1 MNNIENFF
9 NYFAGGGVTI
19 TMTVMVMVVVL
30 VFILMMMYLPVLTRK
45 IFPKF
50 GYAKYA
56 NYLPF
61 DTVYNDNSLSMTDG
75 SLVRVYR
82 VAGLQTSL
90 QDDKTKEKF
99 LDLRAQLFNQ
109 IRDPN
114 VVLRFYMI
122 RDAADDN
129 AKYEFN
135 QQTLQRIYDKW
146 KGQGLKI
153 FLNNYYIVL
162 SVAGNDARAKLN
174 QYGNYV
180 ESILAAYKPKVLR
193 NDNLDN
199 MATFI
204 ARILSPISKPVIK
217 RADNNIANLTTVDD
231 VEFLKDGLVRYISGA
246 NQSFAAMLSFKM
258 SPDYLDEEFFDTVST
273 IQTEMIS
280 MNGFRIMGAADIQS
294 TFRQKRAVVDE
305 KKQDS
310 TEEQIFQAEG
320 AMDEN
325 VSGNQSLVN
334 YYPLF
339 ILFGKTKEE
348 LKKYVDE
355 FRKIAASF
363 GIAPVVE
370 TFASKVSWFAQIP
383 GFDVFPRSFKL
394 LSKTAAISIP
404 MSSQPRGIE
413 NSDWGQGPLVVFPT
427 AQGTPYQFQFHV
439 SDKPAAV
446 GHTLTIGPTGGG
458 KTTLFSFLIAQSLRH
473 QKLKAFFFDR
483 NKGAEI
489 FTLAVGGKYITMN
502 GKEKNTASNKVEES
516 FLTHLNPLKM
526 PDSAANRAFLRRWF
540 AIISNQN
547 DTQSADEIARAV
559 SVNFDYL
566 ADKDRLLKN
575 LWESC
580 FSASGNMRGALKKW
594 IDPLQYGDMF
604 NEASD
609 TLDLNSRLT
618 TFDFTDILQDEVLS
632 PAVISY
638 ILHRINNITVSGGN
652 PSLIMIDETAPMLE
666 NKMFRDNFITGLQ
679 EGRKNRQAYMVAFQ
693 RANVLDKLGIGD
705 VVRGQAQTVLFFR
718 NPAADARD
726 YEHWNLNP
734 LEMAFIQGKAYPNLK
749 RAVLLSRPVNGESVI
764 LNTELG
770 GLGNLLRLF
779 ESGRSSVLLAEELY
793 KMYGSNF
800 VNEYLKK
807 QSALD

>member
-1 MNNIENFF
+1 MMNNLNDFF
-9 NYFAGGGVTI
+9 EYFAGGGFQI
-19 TMTVMVMVVVL
+19 TLTVL
-30 VFILMMMYLPVLTRK
+30 VVAVILVFLVLMMYVPVLTRK

-50 GYAKYA
+50 GYAKYS

-61 DTVYNDNSLSMTDG
+61 GTVFNDNSMQLTDG
-75 SLVRVYR
+75 SLIRVYR
-82 VAGLQTSL
+82 VAGLQTSM
-90 QDDKTKEKF
+90 QDDATKEKF

-114 VVLRFYMI
+114 VVLRFYMV
-122 RDAADDN
+122 RDAADEN
-129 AKYEFN
+129 TNYEFD
-135 QQTLQRIYDKW
+135 QPTLQRIYDKW
-146 KGQGLKI
+146 RGQGLKI

-162 SVAGNDARAKLN
+162 SVGGTDARAKLN
-174 QYGNYV
+174 QYGNYI
-180 ESILAAYKPKVLR
+180 ESILAAYKPQVLK
-193 NDNLDN
+193 NDSPDN
-199 MATFI
+199 MARFFG
-204 ARILSPISKPVIK
+204 RILSPISKPVPK
-217 RADNNIANLTTVDD
+217 RADNNIAKLTTVDD
-231 VEFLKDGLVRYISGA
+231 VEFLRDGIVRYVSGG
-246 NQSFAAMLSFKM
+246 NQSFAACVSFKI

-273 IQTEMIS
+273 IQTEMIC
-280 MNGFRIMGAADIQS
+280 MNGFHIMGAADVES
-294 TFRQKRAVVDE
+294 TIRQKRSTADDE
-305 KKQDS
+305 RRDS
-310 TEEQIFQAEG
+310 TETQISEAQS

-325 VSGNQSLVN
+325 LSGNQSLVD

-339 ILFGKTKEE
+339 VLFGASREE
-348 LKKYVDE
+348 LQKYVDE
-355 FRKIAASF
+355 FKKIAAQF
-363 GIAPVVE
+363 GISPVVE
-370 TFASKVSWFAQIP
+370 TFAAKVSWFAQIP

-394 LSKTAAISIP
+394 LSRAAAISIP
-404 MSSQPRGIE
+404 MSTQPRGVE
-413 NSDWGQGPLVVFPT
+413 NSDWGPGPLVVFPT

-473 QKLKAFFFDR
+473 PKLKAFFFDR

-489 FTLAVGGKYITMN
+489 FTLSVGGKYITMQ
-502 GKEKNTASNKVEES
+502 GKEKNSDPMAQS
-516 FLTHLNPLKM
+516 FLTRLNPLKM
-526 PDSAANRAFLRRWF
+526 PDTATNRAFLRRWF
-540 AIISNQN
+540 AIISGQS
-547 DTQSADEIARAV
+547 DAASADEIARAV

-566 ADKDRLLKN
+566 SDKDRLLKN

-580 FSASGNMRGALKKW
+580 FSSSGNMRSALKKW
-594 IDPLQYGDMF
+594 VDPLQYGDMF

-609 TLDLNSRLT
+609 TLDLHSRLT

-693 RANVLDKLGIGD
+693 RANVLDKLGVGD
-705 VVRGQAQTVLFFR
+705 VVRGQAQTVMFFR
-718 NPAADARD
+718 NPAADASD
-726 YEHWNLNP
+726 YAHWNLNP

-793 KMYGSNF
+793 KMYGNNF

-807 QSALD
+807 QGVAD

>member
-1 MNNIENFF
+1 MMNNLNDFF
-9 NYFAGGGVTI
+9 EYFAGGGFQI
-19 TMTVMVMVVVL
+19 TLTVL
-30 VFILMMMYLPVLTRK
+30 VVAVILVFLVLMMYVPVLTRK

-50 GYAKYA
+50 GYAKYS

-61 DTVYNDNSLSMTDG
+61 KTVFNDNSMQLTDG
-75 SLVRVYR
+75 SLIRVYR
-82 VAGLQTSL
+82 VAGLQTSM
-90 QDDKTKEKF
+90 QDDATKEKF

-114 VVLRFYMI
+114 VVLRFYMV
-122 RDAADDN
+122 RDAADEN
-129 AKYEFN
+129 TNYEFD
-135 QQTLQRIYDKW
+135 QPTLQRIYDKW
-146 KGQGLKI
+146 RGQGLKI

-162 SVAGNDARAKLN
+162 SVGGTDARAKLN
-174 QYGNYV
+174 QYGNYI
-180 ESILAAYKPKVLR
+180 ESILAAYKPQVLK
-193 NDNLDN
+193 NDSADN
-199 MATFI
+199 MARFFG
-204 ARILSPISKPVIK
+204 RILSPISKPVPK
-217 RADNNIANLTTVDD
+217 RADNNIAKLTTVDD
-231 VEFLKDGLVRYISGA
+231 VEFLRDGIVRYVSGG
-246 NQSFAAMLSFKM
+246 NQSFAACVSFKI

-273 IQTEMIS
+273 IQTEMIC
-280 MNGFRIMGAADIQS
+280 MNGFHIMGAADVES
-294 TFRQKRAVVDE
+294 TIRQKRSTTDE
-305 KKQDS
+305 EKAQS
-310 TEEQIFQAEG
+310 TETQISEAQV

-325 VSGNQSLVN
+325 LSGNQSLVD

-339 ILFGKTKEE
+339 VLFGASREE

-355 FRKIAASF
+355 FKKIAAQF
-363 GIAPVVE
+363 GISPVVE
-370 TFASKVSWFAQIP
+370 TFAAKVSWFAQIP

-394 LSKTAAISIP
+394 LSRAAAISIP
-404 MSSQPRGIE
+404 MSTQPRGVE
-413 NSDWGQGPLVVFPT
+413 NSDWGPGPLVVFPT

-473 QKLKAFFFDR
+473 PKLKAFFFDR

-489 FTLAVGGKYITMN
+489 FTLSVGGKYITMQ
-502 GKEKNTASNKVEES
+502 GKEKNSDPMAQS
-516 FLTHLNPLKM
+516 FLTRLNPLKM
-526 PDSAANRAFLRRWF
+526 PDTATNRAFLRRWF
-540 AIISNQN
+540 AIISGQS
-547 DTQSADEIARAV
+547 DAASADEIARAV

-566 ADKDRLLKN
+566 SDKDRLLKN

-580 FSASGNMRGALKKW
+580 FSSSGNMRSALKKW
-594 IDPLQYGDMF
+594 VDPLQYGDMF

-609 TLDLNSRLT
+609 TLDLHSRLT

-693 RANVLDKLGIGD
+693 RANVLDKLGVGD
-705 VVRGQAQTVLFFR
+705 VVRGQAQTVMFFR
-718 NPAADARD
+718 NPAADASD
-726 YEHWNLNP
+726 YAHWNLNP

-793 KMYGSNF
+793 KMYGNNF

-807 QSALD
+807 QGAAD

>member
-1 MNNIENFF
+1 MMNNLNDFF
-9 NYFAGGGVTI
+9 EYFAGGGFQI
-19 TMTVMVMVVVL
+19 TLTVL
-30 VFILMMMYLPVLTRK
+30 VVAVILVFLVLMMYVPVLTRK

-50 GYAKYA
+50 GYAKYS

-61 DTVYNDNSLSMTDG
+61 GTVFNDNSMQLTDG
-75 SLVRVYR
+75 SLIRVYR
-82 VAGLQTSL
+82 VAGLQTSM
-90 QDDKTKEKF
+90 QDDATKEKF

-114 VVLRFYMI
+114 VVLRFYMV
-122 RDAADDN
+122 RDAADEN
-129 AKYEFN
+129 TNYEFD
-135 QQTLQRIYDKW
+135 QPTLQRIYDKW
-146 KGQGLKI
+146 RGQGLKI

-162 SVAGNDARAKLN
+162 SVGGTDARAKLN
-174 QYGNYV
+174 QYGNYI
-180 ESILAAYKPKVLR
+180 ESILAAYKPQVLK
-193 NDNLDN
+193 NDSADN
-199 MATFI
+199 MARFFG
-204 ARILSPISKPVIK
+204 RILSPISKPAPK
-217 RADNNIANLTTVDD
+217 RADNNIAKLTTVDD
-231 VEFLKDGLVRYISGA
+231 VEFLRDGIVRYVSGG
-246 NQSFAAMLSFKM
+246 NQSFAACVSFKI

-273 IQTEMIS
+273 IQTEMIC
-280 MNGFRIMGAADIQS
+280 MNGFHIMGAADVES
-294 TFRQKRAVVDE
+294 TIRQKRSTTDE
-305 KKQDS
+305 EKAQS
-310 TEEQIFQAEG
+310 TETQISEAQV

-325 VSGNQSLVN
+325 LSGNQSLVD

-339 ILFGKTKEE
+339 VLFGASREE
-348 LKKYVDE
+348 LQKYVDE
-355 FRKIAASF
+355 FKKIAAQF
-363 GIAPVVE
+363 GISPVVE
-370 TFASKVSWFAQIP
+370 TFAAKVSWFAQIP

-394 LSKTAAISIP
+394 LSRAAAISIP
-404 MSSQPRGIE
+404 MSTQPRGVE
-413 NSDWGQGPLVVFPT
+413 NSDWGPGPLVVFPT

-473 QKLKAFFFDR
+473 PKLKAFFFDR

-489 FTLAVGGKYITMN
+489 FTLSVGGKYITMQ
-502 GKEKNTASNKVEES
+502 GKEKNSDPMAQS
-516 FLTHLNPLKM
+516 FLTRLNPLKM
-526 PDSAANRAFLRRWF
+526 PDTATNRAFLRRWF
-540 AIISNQN
+540 AIISGQS
-547 DTQSADEIARAV
+547 DAASADEIARAV

-566 ADKDRLLKN
+566 SDKDRLLKN

-580 FSASGNMRGALKKW
+580 FSSSGNMRSALKKW
-594 IDPLQYGDMF
+594 VDPLQYGDMF

-609 TLDLNSRLT
+609 TLDLHSRLT

-693 RANVLDKLGIGD
+693 RANVLDKLGVGD
-705 VVRGQAQTVLFFR
+705 VVRGQAQTVMFFR
-718 NPAADARD
+718 NPAADASD
-726 YEHWNLNP
+726 YAHWNLNP

-793 KMYGSNF
+793 KMYGNNF

-807 QSALD
+807 QGAAD

>member
-1 MNNIENFF
+1 MMNNLNDFF
-9 NYFAGGGVTI
+9 EYFAGGGFQI
-19 TMTVMVMVVVL
+19 TLTVL
-30 VFILMMMYLPVLTRK
+30 VVAVILVFLVLMMYVPVLTRK

-50 GYAKYA
+50 GYAKYS

-61 DTVYNDNSLSMTDG
+61 GTVFNDNSMQLTDG
-75 SLVRVYR
+75 SLIRVYR
-82 VAGLQTSL
+82 VAGLQTSM
-90 QDDKTKEKF
+90 QDDATKEKF

-114 VVLRFYMI
+114 VVLRFYMV
-122 RDAADDN
+122 RDAADEN
-129 AKYEFN
+129 TNYEFD
-135 QQTLQRIYDKW
+135 QPTLQRIYDKW
-146 KGQGLKI
+146 RGQGLKI

-162 SVAGNDARAKLN
+162 SVGGTDARAKLN
-174 QYGNYV
+174 QYGNYI
-180 ESILAAYKPKVLR
+180 ESILAAYKPQVLK
-193 NDNLDN
+193 NDSPDN
-199 MATFI
+199 MARFFG
-204 ARILSPISKPVIK
+204 RILSPISKPVPK
-217 RADNNIANLTTVDD
+217 RADNNIAKLTTVDD
-231 VEFLKDGLVRYISGA
+231 VEFLRDGIVRYVSGG
-246 NQSFAAMLSFKM
+246 NQSFAACVSFKI

-273 IQTEMIS
+273 IQTEMIC
-280 MNGFRIMGAADIQS
+280 MNGFHIMGAADVES
-294 TFRQKRAVVDE
+294 TIRQKRSTADE
-305 KKQDS
+305 ERRDS
-310 TEEQIFQAEG
+310 TETQISEAQS

-325 VSGNQSLVN
+325 LSGNQSLVD

-339 ILFGKTKEE
+339 VLFGASREE
-348 LKKYVDE
+348 LQKYVDE
-355 FRKIAASF
+355 FKKIAAQF
-363 GIAPVVE
+363 GISPVVE
-370 TFASKVSWFAQIP
+370 TFAAKVSWFAQIP

-394 LSKTAAISIP
+394 LSRAAAISIP
-404 MSSQPRGIE
+404 MSTQPRGVE
-413 NSDWGQGPLVVFPT
+413 NSDWGPGPLVVFPT

-473 QKLKAFFFDR
+473 PKLKAFFFDR

-489 FTLAVGGKYITMN
+489 FTLSVGGKYITMQ
-502 GKEKNTASNKVEES
+502 GKEKNSDPMAQS
-516 FLTHLNPLKM
+516 FLTRLNPLKM
-526 PDSAANRAFLRRWF
+526 PDTATNRAFLRRWF
-540 AIISNQN
+540 AIISGQS
-547 DTQSADEIARAV
+547 DAASADEIARAV

-566 ADKDRLLKN
+566 SDKDRLLKN

-580 FSASGNMRGALKKW
+580 FSSSGNMRSALKKW
-594 IDPLQYGDMF
+594 VDPLQYGDMF

-609 TLDLNSRLT
+609 TLDLHSRLT

-693 RANVLDKLGIGD
+693 RANVLDKLGVGD
-705 VVRGQAQTVLFFR
+705 VVRGQAQTVMFFR
-718 NPAADARD
+718 NPAADASD
-726 YEHWNLNP
+726 YAHWNLNP

-793 KMYGSNF
+793 KMYGNNF

-807 QSALD
+807 QGAAD

>member
-1 MNNIENFF
+1 MMNIKDFF
-9 NYFAGGGVTI
+9 EYFAGSGFPLTLTI
-19 TMTVMVMVVVL
+19 MVMSVIF
-30 VFILMMMYLPVLTRK
+30 VFIMLLIYVPTLTRK
-45 IFPKF
+45 IFPRF

-56 NYLPF
+56 SYLPF
-61 DTVYNDNSLSMTDG
+61 QTVYNDNSMSLTDG
-75 SLVRVYR
+75 SLIRVYR
-82 VAGLQTSL
+82 VSGLQTSM

-114 VVLRFYMI
+114 VVMRFYMV
-122 RDAADDN
+122 RDAADENTD
-129 AKYEFN
+129 YEFH
-135 QQTLQRIYDKW
+135 QATLQKIYNKW
-146 KGQGLKI
+146 RGQGLKI

-162 SVAGNDARAKLN
+162 SVSGNDARAKLN
-174 QYGNYV
+174 QYGNYI
-180 ESILAAYKPKVLR
+180 ESILAAYKPTVLKNNSR
-193 NDNLDN
+193 DN
-199 MATFI
+199 MARFFG
-204 ARILSPISKPVIK
+204 RILSPISKPEPK
-217 RADNNIANLTTVDD
+217 FADNNISALTTVDD
-231 VEFLKDGLVRYISGA
+231 VDFLKNGLVRYTSGG
-246 NQSFAAMLSFKM
+246 NQSFAAMISFKI

-273 IQTEMIS
+273 IQTEMIC
-280 MNGFRIMGAADIQS
+280 MNAFHIMGNAQVETAIKQRLS
-294 TFRQKRAVVDE
+294 TVKDE
-305 KKQDS
+305 TNS
-310 TEEQIFQAEG
+310 TEEQISQAQSV
-320 AMDEN
+320 MDEN
-325 VSGNQSLVN
+325 VSGNQTMVN

-339 ILFGKTKEE
+339 VIFGATQQDLE
-348 LKKYVDE
+348 KYIDE
-355 FRKIAASF
+355 FKKISASF
-363 GIAPVVE
+363 GISPIVE
-370 TFASKVSWFAQIP
+370 TFASQVSWFAQIP

-394 LSKTAAISIP
+394 LSRAAAVTIP
-404 MSSQPRGIE
+404 MSTQPRGVE

-446 GHTLTIGPTGGG
+446 AHTLTIGPTGGG

-473 QKLKAFFFDR
+473 PKLKAFFFDR

-489 FTLAVGGKYITMN
+489 FTLATGGKYITMQ
-502 GKEKNTASNKVEES
+502 GKEKSTSANKVEQS

-526 PDSAANRAFLRRWF
+526 PDSVANRAFLRRWF
-540 AIISNQN
+540 SIISGQN
-547 DTQSADEIARAV
+547 DAISADEIARAV

-566 ADKDRLLKN
+566 SDNDRLLKN

-580 FSASGNMRGALKKW
+580 FSSSGNMRSALKKW
-594 IDPLQYGDMF
+594 VDPLQYGDIF
-604 NEASD
+604 NETSD
-609 TLDLNSRLT
+609 TLDLQSRLT
-618 TFDFTDILQDEVLS
+618 TFDFTEILQDEVLA

-666 NKMFRDNFITGLQ
+666 NKMFRDNFIAGLQ
-679 EGRKNRQAYMVAFQ
+679 EGRKNRQAYMAAFQ

-718 NPAADARD
+718 NPAADAND
-726 YEHWNLNP
+726 YAHWNLNP

-749 RAVLLSRPVNGESVI
+749 RALLLSRPVTGESVI

-793 KMYGSNF
+793 KMYGNNF
-800 VNEYLKK
+800 VDEYLKK
-807 QSALD
+807 QGSFE

>member
-1 MNNIENFF
+1 MIENLNGFF
-9 NYFAGGGVTI
+9 EYFAGSGFPI
-19 TMTVMVMVVVL
+19 TLMVL
-30 VFILMMMYLPVLTRK
+30 VLASLCLFLVLMMYVPALTRK

-50 GYAKYA
+50 GYAKYS

-61 DTVYNDNSLSMTDG
+61 GTVFNDNSMQLTDG
-75 SLVRVYR
+75 SLIRVYR
-82 VAGLQTSL
+82 VAGLQTSM
-90 QDDKTKEKF
+90 QDDATKEKF

-114 VVLRFYMI
+114 VVLRFYMV
-122 RDAADDN
+122 RDAADEN
-129 AKYEFN
+129 TNYEFD
-135 QQTLQRIYDKW
+135 QPTLQRIYDKW
-146 KGQGLKI
+146 RGQGLKI

-162 SVAGNDARAKLN
+162 SVGGVDARAKLN
-174 QYGNYV
+174 QYGNYI
-180 ESILAAYKPKVLR
+180 ESILAAYKPVVLK
-193 NDNLDN
+193 NDSADN
-199 MATFI
+199 MARFFG
-204 ARILSPISKPVIK
+204 RILSPISKPAPK
-217 RADNNIANLTTVDD
+217 RADNNIAKLTTVDD
-231 VEFLKDGLVRYISGA
+231 VEFLRDGVVRYISGGE
-246 NQSFAAMLSFKM
+246 QSFAACLSFKI
-258 SPDYLDEEFFDTVST
+258 SPDYLDEEFFDSVST
-273 IQTEMIS
+273 IQTEMIT
-280 MNGFRIMGAADIQS
+280 MNGFHIMGAADVES
-294 TFRQKRAVVDE
+294 TIRKKRLTADDE
-305 KKQDS
+305 RRNS
-310 TEEQIFQAEG
+310 TETQISEAQN

-325 VSGNQSLVN
+325 LSGNQSLVD

-339 ILFGKTKEE
+339 VLFGATRDDLQKS
-348 LKKYVDE
+348 VDE
-355 FRKIAASF
+355 FKKIAAQF
-363 GIAPVVE
+363 GISPVVE
-370 TFASKVSWFAQIP
+370 TFAAKVSWFAQIP
-383 GFDVFPRSFKL
+383 GFNVFPRSFKL
-394 LSKTAAISIP
+394 LSRAAAISIP
-404 MSSQPRGIE
+404 MSTQPRGVE
-413 NSDWGQGPLVVFPT
+413 NSDWGTGPLVVFPT

-489 FTLAVGGKYITMN
+489 FTLAAGGKYITMQ
-502 GKEKNTASNKVEES
+502 GKEKNSDPMAQS

-526 PDSAANRAFLRRWF
+526 PDTVANRAFLRRWF
-540 AIISNQN
+540 AIISGQS
-547 DTQSADEIARAV
+547 DAASADEIARAV

-566 ADKDRLLKN
+566 SDKDRLLKN

-580 FSASGNMRGALKKW
+580 FSSSGNMRAALKKW
-594 IDPLQYGDMF
+594 VDPLQYGDMF

-609 TLDLNSRLT
+609 TLDLHSRLT

-693 RANVLDKLGIGD
+693 RANVLDKLGVGD
-705 VVRGQAQTVLFFR
+705 VVRGQAQTVMFFR
-718 NPAADARD
+718 NPAADASD
-726 YEHWNLNP
+726 YAHWNLNP

-793 KMYGSNF
+793 KMYGNNF

-807 QSALD
+807 SG

>member
-1 MNNIENFF
+1 MMNNLNDFF
-9 NYFAGGGVTI
+9 EYFAGGGFQI
-19 TMTVMVMVVVL
+19 TLTVL
-30 VFILMMMYLPVLTRK
+30 VVAVILVFLVLMMYVPVLTRK

-50 GYAKYA
+50 GYAKYS

-61 DTVYNDNSLSMTDG
+61 GTVFNDNSMQLTDG
-75 SLVRVYR
+75 SLIRVYR
-82 VAGLQTSL
+82 VAGLQTSM
-90 QDDKTKEKF
+90 QDDATKEKF

-114 VVLRFYMI
+114 VVLRFYMV
-122 RDAADDN
+122 RDAADEN
-129 AKYEFN
+129 TNYEFD
-135 QQTLQRIYDKW
+135 QPTLQRIYDKW
-146 KGQGLKI
+146 RGQGLKI

-162 SVAGNDARAKLN
+162 SVGGTDARAKLN
-174 QYGNYV
+174 QYGNYI
-180 ESILAAYKPKVLR
+180 ESILAAYKPQVLK
-193 NDNLDN
+193 NDSPDN
-199 MATFI
+199 MARFFG
-204 ARILSPISKPVIK
+204 RILSPISKPVPK
-217 RADNNIANLTTVDD
+217 RADNNIAKLTTVDD
-231 VEFLKDGLVRYISGA
+231 VEFLRDGIVRYVSGG
-246 NQSFAAMLSFKM
+246 NQSFAACVSFKI

-273 IQTEMIS
+273 IQTEMIC
-280 MNGFRIMGAADIQS
+280 MNGFHIMGAADVES
-294 TFRQKRAVVDE
+294 TIRQKRSTTDE
-305 KKQDS
+305 EKAQS
-310 TEEQIFQAEG
+310 TETQISEAQV

-325 VSGNQSLVN
+325 LSGNQSLVD

-339 ILFGKTKEE
+339 VLFGASREE
-348 LKKYVDE
+348 LQKYVDE
-355 FRKIAASF
+355 FKKIAAQF
-363 GIAPVVE
+363 GISPVVE
-370 TFASKVSWFAQIP
+370 TFAAKVSWFAQIP

-394 LSKTAAISIP
+394 LSRAAAISIP
-404 MSSQPRGIE
+404 MSTQPRGVE
-413 NSDWGQGPLVVFPT
+413 NSDWGRGPLVVFPT

-473 QKLKAFFFDR
+473 PKLKAFFFDR

-489 FTLAVGGKYITMN
+489 FTLAVGGKYITMQ
-502 GKEKNTASNKVEES
+502 GKEKNSDPMAQS
-516 FLTHLNPLKM
+516 FLTRLNPLKM
-526 PDSAANRAFLRRWF
+526 PDTATNRAFLRRWF
-540 AIISNQN
+540 AIISGQS
-547 DTQSADEIARAV
+547 DAASADEIARAV

-566 ADKDRLLKN
+566 SDKDRLLKN

-580 FSASGNMRGALKKW
+580 FSSSGNMRSALKKW
-594 IDPLQYGDMF
+594 VDPLQYGDMF

-609 TLDLNSRLT
+609 TLDLHSRLT

-693 RANVLDKLGIGD
+693 RANVLDKLGVGD
-705 VVRGQAQTVLFFR
+705 VVRGQAQTVMFFR
-718 NPAADARD
+718 NPAADASD
-726 YEHWNLNP
+726 YAHWNLNP

-793 KMYGSNF
+793 KMYGNNF

-807 QSALD
+807 QGAAD

>member
-1 MNNIENFF
+1 MMNQLNDFF
-9 NYFAGGGVTI
+9 DYFAGSGFEI
-19 TMTVMVMVVVL
+19 TTAVMVMITVL
-30 VFILMMMYLPVLTRK
+30 VFIVLL
-45 IFPKF
+45 IFVPTLTKKVFPRF
-50 GYAKYA
+50 GYSKYA

-61 DTVYNDNSLSMTDG
+61 KTVFNDNSMELTDG
-75 SLVRVYR
+75 SLIRVYR
-82 VAGLQTSL
+82 VAGLQTSM

-114 VVLRFYMI
+114 VVLRFYMV
-122 RDAADDN
+122 RDAADENTD
-129 AKYEFN
+129 YEFD
-135 QQTLQRIYDKW
+135 QPTLQRIYNKW
-146 KGQGLKI
+146 RGQGLKI

-162 SVAGNDARAKLN
+162 SVAGVDARAKLN
-174 QYGNYV
+174 QYGNYI
-180 ESILAAYKPKVLR
+180 ESILAAYKPQVLKNNSR
-193 NDNLDN
+193 DN
-199 MATFI
+199 MARFLG
-204 ARILSPISKPVIK
+204 RILSPISKPQPK
-217 RADNNIANLTTVDD
+217 FADNNIAKLTTVDD
-231 VEFLKDGLVRYISGA
+231 VEFLNNGLIRYVSGGK
-246 NQSFAAMLSFKM
+246 QSFAACVSFKI

-273 IQTEMIS
+273 IQTEMIC
-280 MNGFRIMGAADIQS
+280 MNGFHIMGATDIEK
-294 TFRQKRAVVDE
+294 TFRQRRAAATE
-305 KKQDS
+305 KQTS
-310 TEEQIFQAEG
+310 TEEQILHAES

-325 VSGNQSLVN
+325 ISGNQSLVN

-339 ILFGKTKEE
+339 VLFGATVDDVN
-348 LKKYVDE
+348 KYVAE
-355 FRKIAASF
+355 FKKIAAGF
-363 GIAPVVE
+363 GISPVAE

-383 GFDVFPRSFKL
+383 GFDVFPRTFKL
-394 LSKTAAISIP
+394 LSRAAAITIP
-404 MSSQPRGIE
+404 MSTQPRGVE
-413 NSDWGQGPLVVFPT
+413 NSDWGPGPLVVFPT

-473 QKLKAFFFDR
+473 PKLKAFFFDR

-489 FTLAVGGKYITMN
+489 FTLAVGGKYITMQ
-502 GKEKNTASNKVEES
+502 GKEKSAGNSVEQS

-540 AIISNQN
+540 AIISGQN
-547 DTQSADEIARAV
+547 DALSADEIARAV

-566 ADKDRLLKN
+566 NDKDRLLKN

-580 FSASGNMRGALKKW
+580 FSSAGKMRPALKKW
-594 IDPLQYGDMF
+594 IDPLQYGDIF

-609 TLDLNSRLT
+609 TLDLHSRLT
-618 TFDFTDILQDEVLS
+618 TFDFTDILQDETLA

-638 ILHRINNITVSGGN
+638 ILHRINNVTVSGGN

-705 VVRGQAQTVLFFR
+705 VVRGQAQTVMFFR
-718 NPAADARD
+718 NPAADAND
-726 YEHWNLNP
+726 YAHWNLNP
-734 LEMAFIQGKAYPNLK
+734 MEMAFIQGKAYPNLK

-770 GLGNLLRLF
+770 GLGNMLRLF

-793 KMYGSNF
+793 KMYGNNF
-800 VNEYLKK
+800 VNEYLKR
-807 QSALD
+807 QGAAD

>member
-1 MNNIENFF
+1 MMNFEGFF
-9 NYFAGGGVTI
+9 DYFAASGLPI
-19 TMTVMVMVVVL
+19 TLTVISMLVVL
-30 VFILMMMYLPVLTRK
+30 VFIILMVYVPTLTRK

-56 NYLPF
+56 SYLPF
-61 DTVYNDNSLSMTDG
+61 DTVYSDNSMSLTNG
-75 SLVRVYR
+75 ALVRVYR
-82 VAGLQTSL
+82 VAGVQTSM

-109 IRDPN
+109 IRDPG
-114 VVLRFYMI
+114 VVLRFYMV
-122 RDAADDN
+122 RDAADEN
-129 AKYEFN
+129 TNYEFD
-135 QQTLQRIYDKW
+135 QPVLQRIYNKW

-153 FLNNYYIVL
+153 FLNSYYVVI
-162 SVAGNDARAKLN
+162 SVYGNDARAKLN
-174 QYGNYV
+174 QYSNYV
-180 ESILAAYKPKVLR
+180 ESVLAAYKPQVLKNNSR
-193 NDNLDN
+193 DN
-199 MATFI
+199 MARFFG
-204 ARILSPISKPVIK
+204 RILSPISKPEPK
-217 RADNNIANLTTVDD
+217 FADNNIANVVTVDD
-231 VEFLKDGLVRYISGA
+231 VEFLRDGMVRYISGG
-246 NQSFAAMLSFKM
+246 NQMFASMISFKI
-258 SPDYLDEEFFDTVST
+258 SPDYLDEEFFDTVAT
-273 IQTEMIS
+273 IQTEMITL
-280 MNGFRIMGAADIQS
+280 NAFHIMGSADVES
-294 TFRQKRAVVDE
+294 VLRQRRATADE
-305 KKQDS
+305 KQKS
-310 TEEQIFQAEG
+310 TEEQINVAQS

-325 VSGNQSLVN
+325 ISGNQSLVN
-334 YYPLF
+334 YYPVF
-339 ILFGKTKEE
+339 VLFGATPEE

-355 FRKIAASF
+355 FKKIAATF
-363 GIAPVVE
+363 GISPVVE

-394 LSKTAAISIP
+394 LSRAAAISIP
-404 MSSQPRGIE
+404 MSSQPRGIA
-413 NSDWGQGPLVVFPT
+413 NSDWGPGPLVVFPT

-439 SDKPAAV
+439 SDKPVAV
-446 GHTLTIGPTGGG
+446 GHTMTIGPTGGG

-473 QKLKAFFFDR
+473 PKLKAFFFDR
-483 NKGAEI
+483 NRGAEI
-489 FTLAVGGKYITMN
+489 FTLAVGGKYITMH
-502 GKEKNTASNKVEES
+502 GKEKNSDAMENT

-526 PDSAANRAFLRRWF
+526 PDSAVNRAFLRRWF
-540 AIISNQN
+540 AIISGQSDAN
-547 DTQSADEIARAV
+547 SADEIARAV

-566 ADKDRLLKN
+566 NDKDRMLKN

-580 FSASGNMRGALKKW
+580 FSSSGNMRSALKKW
-594 IDPLQYGDMF
+594 VDPLQYGDMF
-604 NEASD
+604 NEVTD
-609 TLDLNSRLT
+609 TLDLHSRLT

-693 RANVLDKLGIGD
+693 RANILDKLGIGD

-718 NPAADARD
+718 NPAADAND
-726 YEHWNLNP
+726 YAHWNLNP

-770 GLGNLLRLF
+770 GLGNMLRLF

-793 KMYGSNF
+793 KMYGNNF

-807 QSALD
+807 QGAAD

>member
-1 MNNIENFF
+1 MMENLNDFF
-9 NYFAGGGVTI
+9 EYFAGGGFPI
-19 TMTVMVMVVVL
+19 TLVVL
-30 VFILMMMYLPVLTRK
+30 VLVSLCLFLVLMMYVPALTRRV
-45 IFPKF
+45 FPKF
-50 GYAKYA
+50 GYMKYSS
-56 NYLPF
+56 YLPF
-61 DTVYNDNSLSMTDG
+61 GTVFNDNSMQLTDG
-75 SLVRVYR
+75 SLIRVYH
-82 VAGLQTSL
+82 VAGLQTSM
-90 QDDKTKEKF
+90 QDDATKEKF

-114 VVLRFYMI
+114 VVLRFYMV
-122 RDAADDN
+122 RDAADEN
-129 AKYEFN
+129 TNYEFD
-135 QQTLQRIYDKW
+135 QPTLQRIYDKW
-146 KGQGLKI
+146 RGQGLKI
-153 FLNNYYIVL
+153 FINNYYIVL
-162 SVAGNDARAKLN
+162 SVGGIDARDKLN
-174 QYGNYV
+174 QYGNYI
-180 ESILAAYKPKVLR
+180 ESILAAYRPRVLK
-193 NDNLDN
+193 NDSPDN
-199 MATFI
+199 MAKFFG
-204 ARILSPISKPVIK
+204 RILSPISKPAPK
-217 RADNNIANLTTVDD
+217 RADNNIAKLTTVDD
-231 VEFLKDGLVRYISGA
+231 VEFLRDGLIRYISGGE
-246 NQSFAAMLSFKM
+246 QSFAACLSFKI

-273 IQTEMIS
+273 IQTEMIT
-280 MNGFRIMGAADIQS
+280 MNGFHIMKAADVKNTIRRKRS
-294 TFRQKRAVVDE
+294 TAGEE
-305 KKQDS
+305 KQES
-310 TEEQIFQAEG
+310 TEEQIYSAQY

-325 VSGNQSLVN
+325 VSGNQSLVD

-339 ILFGKTKEE
+339 ILFGATREE
-348 LKKYVDE
+348 LQKYIDE
-355 FRKIAASF
+355 FKKISAQF
-363 GIAPVVE
+363 GISPVVE

-394 LSKTAAISIP
+394 LSKAAAISIS
-404 MSSQPRGIE
+404 MSSQPRGVE
-413 NSDWGQGPLVVFPT
+413 NSDWGPGPLVVFPT

-473 QKLKAFFFDR
+473 PKLKAFFFDR

-489 FTLAVGGKYITMN
+489 FTLAVGGKYVTMH
-502 GKEKNTASNKVEES
+502 GKEKNTDPMEQT

-526 PDSAANRAFLRRWF
+526 PDTAANRAFLRRWF
-540 AIISNQN
+540 AIISGQS
-547 DTQSADEIARAV
+547 DAASADEIARAV

-566 ADKDRLLKN
+566 SDKDKLLKN

-580 FSASGNMRGALKKW
+580 FSSSGNMRPALKKW
-594 IDPLQYGDMF
+594 VDPLQYGDMF
-604 NEASD
+604 NETAD
-609 TLDLNSRLT
+609 TLDLQSRLT
-618 TFDFTDILQDEVLS
+618 TFDFTDILQDEILS

-693 RANVLDKLGIGD
+693 RANVLDKLGVGD
-705 VVRGQAQTVLFFR
+705 VVRGQAQTVMFFR
-718 NPAADARD
+718 NPAADASD
-726 YEHWNLNP
+726 YAHWNLNP

-793 KMYGSNF
+793 KMYGNNF

-807 QSALD
+807 QGALD